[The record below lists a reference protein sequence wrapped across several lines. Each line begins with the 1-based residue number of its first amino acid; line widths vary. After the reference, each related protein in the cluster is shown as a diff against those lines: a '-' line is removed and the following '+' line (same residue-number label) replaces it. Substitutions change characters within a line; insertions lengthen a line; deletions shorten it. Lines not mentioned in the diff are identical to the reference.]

1 MKTATRIALLQGLIG
16 FAAALVWVVLADP
29 RSGLAALIGGGIGA
43 VLTIYSAAKTF
54 AAPASD
60 ARHAVMT
67 FFRAQVRKLLLAAVL
82 FAVAVHFFADV
93 FAPLVTTFALSLT
106 VYWFALLWDTTDG

>member
-16 FAAALVWVVLADP
+16 IAAAIVWVKLAGP
-29 RSGLAALIGGGIGA
+29 KSGLAALIGGGIGA
-43 VLTIYSAAKTF
+43 VLTIYAATKTF

-60 ARHAVMT
+60 ARHAVMM
-67 FFRAQVRKLLLAAVL
+67 FFRAQVRKLLLAVVL
-82 FAVAVHFFADV
+82 FAVAVRFFADV

>member
-16 FAAALVWVVLADP
+16 IVSGVAWAMLSTPKA
-29 RSGLAALIGGGIGA
+29 GLAALIGGGIGA
-43 VLTIYSAAKTF
+43 VLTIYAAAKTF
-54 AAPASD
+54 AVPASD

-67 FFRAQVRKLLLAAVL
+67 FFRAEVRKLLLAAVL
-82 FAVAVHFFADV
+82 FAVAVRFFADV
-93 FAPLVTTFALSLT
+93 FAPLVSTFALSLL